1 MPTQAQTQG
10 LGEFVRWEFTLEH
23 IGDDELLLLHQ
34 GELATRFSQTGA
46 TEQGLQAECA
56 LHLAKCH
63 GWDGCLW
70 SRKEIKHDS
79 LPGI

>member
-1 MPTQAQTQG
+1 MTTEVQTQG
-10 LGEFVRWEFTLEH
+10 LGQFVRWEFTLEH

-46 TEQGLQAECA
+46 TEQSLQAECA
-56 LHLAKCH
+56 RHLVIKH

-70 SRKEIKHDS
+70 SRKNEK
-79 LPGI
+79 GR